1 VAGDLK
7 NGKQRDHKLH
17 PSVYLR
23 AFCSQ
28 SILSSGTRGTGDITK
43 VHASITKQQ
52 VGSKNFTRQSTN
64 LACAKPQVQITRR
77 VKIHCKSKNQRV
89 APTAELIE
97 TPIVVERNESYAAGE
112 IFCTRL
118 DFSTSPLSLSFSSPQ
133 RFLCMH
139 NEWVFFS
146 QAHAVCSMAF
156 GARILLFRVISCS
169 ILRRVCNL

>member
-97 TPIVVERNESYAAGE
+97 TPIVVERNESYAARD
-112 IFCTRL
+112 FFTRL
-118 DFSTSPLSLSFSSPQ
+118 DFSTSPLSL
-133 RFLCMH
+133 FL
-139 NEWVFFS
+139 VS
-146 QAHAVCSMAF
+146 TA
-156 GARILLFRVISCS
+156 LFVYA
-169 ILRRVCNL
+169 